1 MSSPGPASSF
11 PPERPPRT
19 HLERF
24 GLIYAV
30 GVYLATRGFV
40 LAVAL
45 SAPLDRTRPNL
56 PDWWSHCPLMRWD
69 SGHYRSHLLFGYP
82 EQIQDGIAFLPGF
95 SLAAWPFT
103 LVMDFDWA
111 FVVAAQFYGLLVVS
125 LFYLW
130 VRRLMDA
137 RAALIAVVL
146 YCAYPPAFFFSTG
159 YADSF
164 FLLAVMVALWALTL
178 GRHGVAAAASAVA
191 TFTRPTGVCL
201 AAVVV
206 LYAGLAGRGRGWT
219 RRVARSAV
227 IGTVSLSGLAAYQL
241 YLWQKYDRFDAYFA
255 AQETWTPQPERHAL
269 LKTLTF
275 WSLIEP
281 SFRPVKYAARGQFDK
296 LADPWTWNYSFNLA
310 LVSVAVYGL
319 SRPGPLPRWTFLL
332 PILVCVMAWLPD
344 PAGGGRLLGIARYQ
358 LIALPCFAALSAWRG
373 WRRRPALLAI
383 VVAGALALQV
393 SYIQRY
399 CNWMLVS

>member
-1 MSSPGPASSF
+1 MS
-11 PPERPPRT
+11 PPRCEPET
-19 HLERF
+19 ATARRTRPHLERF
-24 GLIYAV
+24 GLPYAI
-30 GVYLATRGFV
+30 GVYLGTRAFV

-45 SAPLDRTRPNL
+45 NASLDHTRPNL

-69 SGHYRSHLLFGYP
+69 SGHYRAHLLYGYP
-82 EQIQDGIAFLPGF
+82 SQIDDGIAFLPGF

-103 LVMDFDWA
+103 LVIDFDWA
-111 FVVAAQFYGLLVVS
+111 FVVAAQFYGLLAVA
-125 LFYLW
+125 LFHQW
-130 VRRLMDA
+130 VRRLIDG
-137 RAALIAVVL
+137 RSALIAVVL

-164 FLLAVMVALWALTL
+164 FLLAVMAALWALTL

-206 LYAGLAGRGRGWT
+206 LFAWLTGRGQAWT
-219 RRVARSAV
+219 RRITRCAA
-227 IGTVSLSGLAAYQL
+227 IACVSVSGLAAYQL
-241 YLWQKYDRFDAYFA
+241 YLWHTYDRFDAYFA
-255 AQETWTPQPERHAL
+255 AQETWTPAPERHAL

-281 SFRPVKYAARGQFDK
+281 SFRPIKYAARGQFEK
-296 LADPWTWNYSFNLA
+296 LTDPWTWNYFFNLL

-319 SRPGPLPRWTFLL
+319 FRPGLLPRWTFLL
-332 PILVCVMAWLPD
+332 PILACLMAWLPD

-358 LIALPCFAALSAWRG
+358 LIALPCFAALAAWRG
-373 WRRRPALLAI
+373 WRPALLAI
-383 VVAGALALQV
+383 VVAALLALQV